1 VRCFFHDEA
10 RLALG
15 APSARRRV
23 TARGVRPI
31 QLVLPRARHLWIYG
45 AVDPASGDSL
55 FLELPTLDAPCFQA
69 FLDEFSRA
77 FAGTL
82 NLLVVDGA
90 RAHGARALVVPGNVL
105 LVPLPP
111 YSPELNPVERVW
123 LDLRR
128 RLGSGLP
135 ATPGDLAAAV
145 ARILREYTPAALASL
160 TDYGYPRLLG
170 LHN

>member
-1 VRCFFHDEA
+1 MRCFFQDET
-10 RLALG
+10 RLGLN
-15 APSARRRV
+15 APHTRRRV

-31 QLVLPRARHLWIYG
+31 QSVVPRSRHLWVYG
-45 AVDPASGDSL
+45 AVDPATGDSL
-55 FLELPTLDAPCFQA
+55 FLELPTLDTACFQA

-77 FAGTL
+77 FPGTL

-90 RAHGARALVVPGNVL
+90 RAHAARALAVPGNVL

-128 RLGSGLP
+128 RLGSRLP
-135 ATPGDLAAAV
+135 ATFGGLAAAV
-145 ARILREYTPAALASL
+145 SAVLREYTPAALASL
-160 TDYGYPRLLG
+160 TDYGYPRLLQM
-170 LHN
+170 HN